1 MIKLIALLKR
11 KPGMDR
17 EQFTRRWLDEHIKLS
32 SKMPGLRGYFIN
44 IAIDHQPE
52 GDGIEPI
59 YDGTAELWWDSVE
72 AMEAAFASEEGKIA
86 GIDADKFAEVR
97 IHIYTEEHVV
107 VPRT

>member
-11 KPGMDR
+11 KPGMTR

-32 SKMPGLRGYFIN
+32 SKMPGLRGYLIN

-52 GDGIEPI
+52 GGGIEPI

-72 AMEAAFASEEGKIA
+72 AMEAAFASEEGKIS

-107 VPRT
+107 LPRT